1 MTSPRSACSEGVVA
15 HRHGPPGRPSSH
27 PRLWS
32 GCGPGRPPV
41 NLRGTQRDRPDA
53 CDGGTG
59 RPGHGV

>member
-1 MTSPRSACSEGVVA
+1 VA